1 MIDVTETFCKV
12 DDFYN
17 NFEPKFKRQLIKEGR
32 QRQRPSE
39 LSPSEMMTILILFH
53 HSCYRHFKGY
63 YKNHVLKYYSEYFP
77 NLISYNRFVQLMPR
91 IIVPMMAFLNSTRG
105 KMTGI
110 SFMDSTA
117 IAVCKNKRINRN
129 KVFKDLA
136 TRGRTTMGW
145 FFGFKLHIIVNDA
158 GELISWRLTQG
169 HVDDRAPVRSMTKK
183 LKGKLFADKG
193 YISQPLFKDLFNKG
207 VHLVTTIRL
216 NMKNRLMPL
225 MDRLL
230 LKKRFIIE
238 TINDQLKNIA
248 QIEHSRHRSPV
259 NFLLNLLAALSAY
272 QLKPKKPAIS
282 YNVFQASLPF

>member
-12 DDFYN
+12 DDFHKV
-17 NFEPKFKRQLIKEGR
+17 FEPKFKRQLIKEGR

-53 HSCYRHFKGY
+53 YSCYRHFKGY
-63 YKNHVLKYYSEYFP
+63 YKNHVLKYYREYFP

-91 IIVPMMAFLNSTRG
+91 IIVPMMAFLNSIRG
-105 KMTGI
+105 KITGI
-110 SFMDSTA
+110 SFIDSTA
-117 IAVCKNKRINRN
+117 MAVCKNKRINRN

-145 FFGFKLHIIVNDA
+145 FFGFKLHIIVNDV
-158 GELISWRLTQG
+158 GELISWKLTQG

-193 YISQPLFKDLFNKG
+193 YISQPLFKDLFKKG
-207 VHLVTTIRL
+207 VHLVTTIRS
-216 NMKNRLMPL
+216 NMRNRLMPL

-230 LKKRFIIE
+230 LRKRFIIE

-259 NFLLNLLAALSAY
+259 NFMLNLLAALSAY
-272 QLKPKKPAIS
+272 QLKPKKPKIS
-282 YNVFQASLPF
+282 LNVFQASLPF